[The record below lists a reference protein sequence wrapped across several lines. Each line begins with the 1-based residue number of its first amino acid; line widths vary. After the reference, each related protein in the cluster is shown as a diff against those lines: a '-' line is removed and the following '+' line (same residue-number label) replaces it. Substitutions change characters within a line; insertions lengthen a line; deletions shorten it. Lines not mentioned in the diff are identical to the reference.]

1 MNNTAL
7 EKITE
12 QITIALIV
20 SLLPFIWYF
29 IYLLRGGYATTPK
42 YSVLIVSGILFL
54 DLAMLLFS
62 YSKIY
67 KNFST
72 GFLSTYSNPT
82 DFNLIETLNQYE
94 KALNKVSET
103 LNDLDK
109 KVAEV
114 DKFSGV
120 DGLDIDG
127 LDDEIVTIIKDIDTP
142 DSSNNFKVVTV
153 LLELTEVINLVY
165 FYMFLMFALGLSA
178 NLDIFLKSFGIT
190 GALVTALAMIIVALI
205 FIKAQR
211 NITSKTLYNIFEYE
225 ASNIN
230 IERLEE
236 SLNILIENHDALRM
250 IVLKEGKNLIL
261 ERVSPYKI
269 SMYTYIGTESRKA
282 VRSVWENYTYTP
294 QTWPMFHFEVGKAEK
309 GNDVLHISFDC
320 LILDAWSAKK
330 LISELFK
337 LYSGERLKFPE
348 FTFKDYLEQA
358 VNYDYKQEKQAESY
372 WKEKI
377 SHMKIPSFKTRI
389 PIEAVVE
396 PKFERV
402 EYTFAIEE
410 TQKLYERIKKYGL
423 TPAAA
428 ICMLFM
434 KTICDTFALEEIT
447 LDITLFN
454 RLPLDKEINDV
465 IGEFTN
471 IGLATYYKTEDISI
485 LEAAKNV
492 QAQFWKLVQ
501 YREYDGTKLL
511 KALGK
516 GGVGKAIFP
525 IVYTC
530 MLGGKDD
537 IEQVVFH
544 EVYALSKTPQ
554 VMLDHHVR
562 DDLGSLKLSFDYVIE
577 LFAREDMEKIM
588 DTYVRNILNAI
599 TVLDWERD
607 KIL

>member
-62 YSKIY
+62 YSKSY
-67 KNFST
+67 NNFSR

-211 NITSKTLYNIFEYE
+211 NITSKTLYNIFE
-225 ASNIN
+225 N
-230 IERLEE
+230 
-236 SLNILIENHDALRM
+236 
-250 IVLKEGKNLIL
+250 
-261 ERVSPYKI
+261 
-269 SMYTYIGTESRKA
+269 
-282 VRSVWENYTYTP
+282 
-294 QTWPMFHFEVGKAEK
+294 
-309 GNDVLHISFDC
+309 
-320 LILDAWSAKK
+320 
-330 LISELFK
+330 
-337 LYSGERLKFPE
+337 
-348 FTFKDYLEQA
+348 
-358 VNYDYKQEKQAESY
+358 
-372 WKEKI
+372 
-377 SHMKIPSFKTRI
+377 
-389 PIEAVVE
+389 
-396 PKFERV
+396 
-402 EYTFAIEE
+402 
-410 TQKLYERIKKYGL
+410 
-423 TPAAA
+423 
-428 ICMLFM
+428 
-434 KTICDTFALEEIT
+434 
-447 LDITLFN
+447 
-454 RLPLDKEINDV
+454 
-465 IGEFTN
+465 
-471 IGLATYYKTEDISI
+471 
-485 LEAAKNV
+485 
-492 QAQFWKLVQ
+492 
-501 YREYDGTKLL
+501 
-511 KALGK
+511 
-516 GGVGKAIFP
+516 
-525 IVYTC
+525 
-530 MLGGKDD
+530 
-537 IEQVVFH
+537 
-544 EVYALSKTPQ
+544 
-554 VMLDHHVR
+554 
-562 DDLGSLKLSFDYVIE
+562 
-577 LFAREDMEKIM
+577 
-588 DTYVRNILNAI
+588 
-599 TVLDWERD
+599 
-607 KIL
+607 

>member
-62 YSKIY
+62 YS

-211 NITSKTLYNIFEYE
+211 NITSKTLYNIFE
-225 ASNIN
+225 N
-230 IERLEE
+230 
-236 SLNILIENHDALRM
+236 
-250 IVLKEGKNLIL
+250 
-261 ERVSPYKI
+261 
-269 SMYTYIGTESRKA
+269 
-282 VRSVWENYTYTP
+282 
-294 QTWPMFHFEVGKAEK
+294 
-309 GNDVLHISFDC
+309 
-320 LILDAWSAKK
+320 
-330 LISELFK
+330 
-337 LYSGERLKFPE
+337 
-348 FTFKDYLEQA
+348 
-358 VNYDYKQEKQAESY
+358 
-372 WKEKI
+372 
-377 SHMKIPSFKTRI
+377 
-389 PIEAVVE
+389 
-396 PKFERV
+396 
-402 EYTFAIEE
+402 
-410 TQKLYERIKKYGL
+410 
-423 TPAAA
+423 
-428 ICMLFM
+428 
-434 KTICDTFALEEIT
+434 
-447 LDITLFN
+447 
-454 RLPLDKEINDV
+454 
-465 IGEFTN
+465 
-471 IGLATYYKTEDISI
+471 
-485 LEAAKNV
+485 
-492 QAQFWKLVQ
+492 
-501 YREYDGTKLL
+501 
-511 KALGK
+511 
-516 GGVGKAIFP
+516 
-525 IVYTC
+525 
-530 MLGGKDD
+530 
-537 IEQVVFH
+537 
-544 EVYALSKTPQ
+544 
-554 VMLDHHVR
+554 
-562 DDLGSLKLSFDYVIE
+562 
-577 LFAREDMEKIM
+577 
-588 DTYVRNILNAI
+588 
-599 TVLDWERD
+599 
-607 KIL
+607 